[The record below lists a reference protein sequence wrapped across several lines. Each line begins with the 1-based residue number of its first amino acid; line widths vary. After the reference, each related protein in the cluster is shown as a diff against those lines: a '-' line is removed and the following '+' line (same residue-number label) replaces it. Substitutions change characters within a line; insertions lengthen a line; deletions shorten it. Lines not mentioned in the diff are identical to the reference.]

1 MVLTDEFRK
10 IFRKND
16 KDLEVSLKEADDS
29 GVIPFRPRK
38 KRNSSFNKQEGNF
51 QDL

>member
-1 MVLTDEFRK
+1 MIQTDEFKR
-10 IFRKND
+10 ILRKND

-29 GVIPFRPRK
+29 GVIPFRSRK

-51 QDL
+51 QDF